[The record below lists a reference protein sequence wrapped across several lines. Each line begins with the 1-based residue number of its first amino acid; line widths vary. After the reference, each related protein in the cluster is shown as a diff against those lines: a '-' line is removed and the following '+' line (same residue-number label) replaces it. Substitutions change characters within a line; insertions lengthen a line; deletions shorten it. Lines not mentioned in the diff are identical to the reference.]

1 MKIAFAGFRHSHIFG
16 LYKEAISDKR
26 VTVLGSFE
34 ENDDARNDA
43 KRLLNANFCY
53 KKYQE
58 ILDDC
63 RVDAVAIGDYYGKRG
78 GMIIEA
84 LEHGKHIICDKP
96 ICTDISELRE
106 IERLCREKNL
116 ALVCMLDLR
125 YMPQTECVRE
135 LISNGKIGKVINI
148 SFTGQHCLDYGVRP
162 SWYFEEGCHGGTVN
176 DIAVHGVDLVRYIT
190 GKNLTKP
197 IAVAEKNAYAEREPN
212 FKDCAH
218 FIADM
223 DGVTLMADVSYSAP
237 KCCEILPTYWDFTI
251 FGLDGMI
258 KFNYASPD
266 ILIYKSNVEKIE
278 CAPRKIAHLDDLIF
292 RMKNREESL
301 SKTLDMIE
309 SQRQT
314 LKIQGFGKS

>member
-1 MKIAFAGFRHSHIFG
+1 MHH
-16 LYKEAISDKR
+16 
-26 VTVLGSFE
+26 
-34 ENDDARNDA
+34 
-43 KRLLNANFCY
+43 LN
-53 KKYQE
+53 
-58 ILDDC
+58 IT
-63 RVDAVAIGDYYGKRG
+63 
-78 GMIIEA
+78 
-84 LEHGKHIICDKP
+84 LELH
-96 ICTDISELRE
+96 
-106 IERLCREKNL
+106 
-116 ALVCMLDLR
+116 
-125 YMPQTECVRE
+125 
-135 LISNGKIGKVINI
+135 
-148 SFTGQHCLDYGVRP
+148 
-162 SWYFEEGCHGGTVN
+162 
-176 DIAVHGVDLVRYIT
+176 RYIT

-237 KCCEILPTYWDFTI
+237 KCCEVLPTYWDFTI

-258 KFNYASPD
+258 KFNYASPN
-266 ILIYKSNVEKIE
+266 ILIYNSNVEKIE

-314 LKIQGFGKS
+314 LIIQGFGKP